1 MSEKEPADRWF
12 CKVGSAKLGPLSTG
26 QLRDMLQRGALTN
39 ETSVWR
45 DGMESWL
52 PLSDVRGLADG
63 VDALSDGV
71 GTCGVP
77 ARRAE
82 RAWLLLCVALGLG
95 FTGMVVRKLVSGR
108 DSDPYSYRPVSGV
121 VHYEDGKVIPT
132 DVLTL
137 TFVPLA
143 PPHSPRIYPRP
154 GFAVV
159 DPKTGVFQ
167 APTSRKP
174 GDGLVEGGHK
184 VLITGLNRLPIPE
197 EIVPREYADFD
208 ATPLTVNTS
217 EGRFE
222 LKVRRPLPTAARTDL
237 ESPKADQPR

>member
-12 CKVGSAKLGPLSTG
+12 CKAGSTKIGPLSTG
-26 QLRDMLQRGALTN
+26 QLRDMHQRGALTN
-39 ETSVWR
+39 ETPVWR

-52 PLSDVRGLADG
+52 PLSDVRGLAEG
-63 VDALSDGV
+63 VDTLSDGV
-71 GTCGVP
+71 GTGGVP
-77 ARRAE
+77 ARHAA
-82 RAWLLLCVALGLG
+82 RAWLLICVALGLG
-95 FTGMVVRKLVSGR
+95 FTGMAVRKLLSGR
-108 DSDPYSYRPVSGV
+108 DSDPYTYRPVSGV

-137 TFVPLA
+137 TFIPLA
-143 PPHSPRIYPRP
+143 PPRSPRIYPRP

-222 LKVRRPLPTAARTDL
+222 LKVRRPPPAAARTDS
-237 ESPKADQPR
+237 ESSEADQPR